1 MASLSAAAGAQTTEK
16 ADGPAQVPDAPRP
29 QASGSNQAG
38 SGVTG
43 GSDAVTLRNTPL
55 HLLHDQGGIWS
66 SPFRIGGDD
75 VKFLLP
81 LAIATGAAMATDT
94 RAMTQVVPINTSLNQ
109 HSTDASNI
117 LIGGFIATPVALY
130 GLGHF
135 KQSPHATEAGILSG
149 EAMLDSV
156 VVEQGMKLIF
166 WRERPNQDGA
176 RGHFFESDAG
186 IDSSFPSSHNVV
198 AWSAAAVLAGEYP
211 SRWSQLFIYSAA
223 AGVSVT
229 RILGQQHFPSDV
241 VVGAAAGW
249 LVGRFVYRHRHKFVA
264 RTDEDY

>member
-1 MASLSAAAGAQTTEK
+1 MLALCIAARAQT
-16 ADGPAQVPDAPRP
+16 ADTTDGAAQVPDAPQP
-29 QASGSNQAG
+29 QTSNSSQTT
-38 SGVTG
+38 SKPTG
-43 GSDAVTLRNTPL
+43 GPDEVTLRNTPL

-66 SPFRIGGDD
+66 SPFRITGDD
-75 VKFLLP
+75 MKFLLP
-81 LAIATGAAMATDT
+81 LAVATGAAMATDT
-94 RAMTQVVPINTSLNQ
+94 RAMTQVVPIDASLNQ
-109 HSTDASNI
+109 HSTDASNV

-135 KQSPHATEAGILSG
+135 KQSPHATEAGILTG
-149 EAMLDSV
+149 EAMLDSL

-166 WRERPNQDGA
+166 WRERPYQDGA

-186 IDSSFPSSHNVV
+186 IDSSFPSAHSAI

-229 RILGQQHFPSDV
+229 RVLGQQHFPSDV
-241 VVGAAAGW
+241 LVSGSAGW
-249 LVGRFVYRHRHKFVA
+249 LLGRYVYRHRHKYVA
-264 RTDEDY
+264 RRDEEY